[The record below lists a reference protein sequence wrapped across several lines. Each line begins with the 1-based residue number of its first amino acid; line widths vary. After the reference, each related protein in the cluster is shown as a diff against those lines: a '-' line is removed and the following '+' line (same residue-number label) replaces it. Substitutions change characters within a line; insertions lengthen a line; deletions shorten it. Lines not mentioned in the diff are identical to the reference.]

1 MKQQNVGQQC
11 ILWDLDS
18 EIGAENPVRFLRL
31 FADALDMQ
39 GLGFTHTVTAATG
52 RPPYAAQDLLALYLY
67 GHLNR
72 IRSSRRLERE
82 CHRNIELWW
91 LLERITPDH
100 NTIANFRRDNAGPLK
115 KAFAEF
121 VRVSVELKLVGGKE
135 VCVDGTVLRA
145 SNSLK
150 RSTSKEL
157 SGQKAEYYRKRIAA
171 VEQYLADCEAE
182 DQKEQRREALLE
194 LDISP
199 EKLPDMAHLKE
210 RLAFH
215 EQELAQMAE
224 NGQSQILYTDPD
236 ARVMKTKDGG
246 KRACYNIQSAVDSD
260 SHMVVAL
267 DVGNQANDKNLLAST
282 AQLARE
288 NLHTDCLAAIAD
300 KGYDS
305 AKDIQACLENGI
317 IPDVGFAF
325 DKEHRVFVLDYLE
338 AKITPELLA
347 SQKPQD
353 IQTCLHAGVLPD
365 CYRNTNLAI
374 RLQRPGLLSCFLRH
388 PDGSVTCPAGKPFF
402 ARSRR
407 KNGTVYASLEACRSC
422 TCRCTDGPS
431 PKEVKFGPDTVYV
444 PVRIY
449 GTPDRPYQQIPAGV
463 VQPDHYHA
471 FGRVPQKPARVVL
484 TIRKDI
490 QKQKKRMQVSEHPFG
505 TVKHY
510 DDASWF
516 LCRGKEKVSAEVSLA
531 FLSYNIRRA
540 ISICGGVQNLIQRF
554 QGIPASF
561 FGKFNKF
568 STIPA

>member
-1 MKQQNVGQQC
+1 MEQQNVGQQC
-11 ILWDLDS
+11 FLWDLDS
-18 EIGAENPVRFLRL
+18 EIGAENAVRFLRL
-31 FADALDMQ
+31 FADALDLQ
-39 GLGFTHTVTAATG
+39 GLGFTHTVPAATG

-91 LLERITPDH
+91 LLGGLMPDH

-121 VRVSVELKLVGGKE
+121 VRVSVELGLVGGKE
-135 VCVDGTVLRA
+135 ICVDGTVLKA

-157 SGQKAEYYRKRIAA
+157 STQKAEYYRKRIAA
-171 VEQYLADCEAE
+171 IDQYLADCETE
-182 DQKEQRREALLE
+182 DQKEQQREALLE
-194 LDISP
+194 LNISP
-199 EKLPDMAHLKE
+199 EALPNMEHLKE

-215 EQELAQMAE
+215 EQEITQMAE
-224 NGQSQILYTDPD
+224 SGQSQILYTDPD

-267 DVGNQANDKNLLAST
+267 DACNQANDKNLLAST
-282 AQLARE
+282 AQLAKK
-288 NLHTDCLAAIAD
+288 NLNTDCIAAIAD

-305 AKDIQACLENGI
+305 TKDIQACLENGI
-317 IPDVGFAF
+317 IPNVGFTF
-325 DKEHRVFVLDYLE
+325 DKECRTFVLDYLE

-353 IQTCLHAGVLPD
+353 IQTCLHAGVLPN
-365 CYRNTNLAI
+365 CYQNTNLAI
-374 RLQRPGLLSCFLRH
+374 QLQRPGLLSCFIRH

-407 KNGTVYASLEACRSC
+407 KNGTVYASFVACRSC
-422 TCRCTDGPS
+422 TCRCTDGHS

-449 GTPDRPYQQIPAGV
+449 GAPDRPYQHIPADA

-471 FGRVPQKPARVVL
+471 FGRVPQKPARVIL

-490 QKQKKRMQVSEHPFG
+490 QKQKKRMLVSEHPFG

-510 DDASWF
+510 DGASWF
-516 LCRGKEKVSAEVSLA
+516 LCRGRDKITAEVSLA

-540 ISICGGVQNLIQRF
+540 ISISGGVQKLIQRF
-554 QGIPASF
+554 QGIPAPF
-561 FGKFNKF
+561 FKQNARPSK
-568 STIPA
+568 IPT